1 MAQYSHQG
9 TVRMRDINWGILGP
23 GFIAGLF
30 AEDLARTPG
39 ARCVAVASRDLGRA
53 QTFAKSHD
61 VKRYYGS
68 YDALAQ
74 DPEIDIVYVA
84 TPHSHHFA
92 HAKLML
98 EGGKAVLLEKPFTMT
113 AAEASELIAIAKSR
127 KLFLMEAMWT
137 LCNPLMRQ
145 LVQRV
150 SSGDIGTPRAFSA
163 TLGPIGVPRGHR
175 VEDPALGASYIREC
189 LVYPI
194 NILLALSPDLA
205 KADQVFAV
213 ANLSDRGVDIGAS
226 VSLKS
231 STGAATMNGG
241 FAMGSSGAGL
251 SAFQLI
257 GDQGWLQVD
266 DNLFNPGRA
275 TFSSKS
281 AQPVVLTEPL
291 SAERYRWEIEEAG
304 RCLVAGELESQL
316 VPHHLTIHAM
326 QLIDRARAAANLEK
340 NI

>member
-1 MAQYSHQG
+1 
-9 TVRMRDINWGILGP
+9 MRAVNWGILGP

-39 ARCVAVASRDLGRA
+39 ARCAAVASRDVGRA
-53 QTFAKSHD
+53 QNFAETHG
-61 VKRYYGS
+61 VKRHYAT
-68 YDALAQ
+68 YDALAH

-84 TPHSHHFA
+84 TPHSHHFE

-113 AAEASELIAIAKSR
+113 AAEAIELVTIAKSR

-145 LVQRV
+145 LVRRI
-150 SSGDIGTPRAFSA
+150 SAGDIGTPRAFSA
-163 TLGPIGVPRGHR
+163 ALGPIGVPHGHR
-175 VEDPALGASYIREC
+175 VEDPTLGASYIREC

-194 NILLALSPDLA
+194 SILLALSPDLA
-205 KADQVFAV
+205 KADEVSAS
-213 ANLSDRGVDIGAS
+213 AILNGRGVDMGAS
-226 VSLKS
+226 VCLTS
-231 STGAATMNGG
+231 STGTATMSGG

-251 SAFQLI
+251 STFQLI

-275 TFSSKS
+275 TFSSKA
-281 AQPVVLTEPL
+281 AQPVVLDEPL

-304 RCLVAGELESQL
+304 RCFIAAEVESPL
-316 VPHHLTIHAM
+316 VPHHLTIQAM
-326 QLIDRARAAANLEK
+326 QLIDRARAAANLAK
-340 NI
+340 NT